1 MGCSG
6 RPRTLRLPAPGGP
19 QPAPPGPSPDR
30 SVTAPAGRP
39 QQLPE
44 ARPLPPPA
52 PYRSPW
58 SREGPRRPGRRR
70 STPCSAPRG
79 GPGRAR
85 CGAGPAAPGPA
96 LPQASRSARPALTC
110 PASPARQRR
119 ALLATSEAAGSA
131 PISAAWPPGC
141 SGPGAAA
148 MTPGRA
154 AGRRRAPRRRS
165 AMTNPLGWPCPLA
178 PPPRP
183 EGPARQPIGGAAGAA
198 GAGSRWRAGE
208 ATAAGSAGGGA
219 GLPPRRLSLPAL
231 PCPGLAC
238 PARLGAA
245 LPLRAGAAARGGF
258 SAAAAGPGLGRQPQ
272 AWLSVAGLC
281 PSSSGPLRF
290 PRCGVRR
297 TLSCSTCLCSLAS
310 SPVSQA

>member
-1 MGCSG
+1 MTRQTTEWHETSRHGEPKA
-6 RPRTLRLPAPGGP
+6 RPRPWDAAAGRAPCGCPRREGRSRRP
-19 QPAPPGPSPDR
+19 Q
-30 SVTAPAGRP
+30 APALTGASRLRRAGLNSLPKRGRSP
-39 QQLPE
+39 AGGGRRLFS
-44 ARPLPPPA
+44 PA

-58 SREGPRRPGRRR
+58 SREGPRRPGRSR
-70 STPCSAPRG
+70 STPCSAPQG

-154 AGRRRAPRRRS
+154 AGRRRVPRRRS

-231 PCPGLAC
+231 PCPALAW
-238 PARLGAA
+238 PALLG
-245 LPLRAGAAARGGF
+245 
-258 SAAAAGPGLGRQPQ
+258 
-272 AWLSVAGLC
+272 
-281 PSSSGPLRF
+281 
-290 PRCGVRR
+290 
-297 TLSCSTCLCSLAS
+297 
-310 SPVSQA
+310 